1 MRTEQP
7 LPSRDGAVAE
17 QGGADTSSW
26 QPPRAWAWAES
37 ESPSLQTAVP
47 GGFSIRKKWM
57 GIFCS
62 FKTEN
67 RRETPLAAGLPA
79 LRGCAGPQ
87 EGCVFVFYGFPFYF
101 PVQSSGQAR
110 RLCWVRCGSGRAPQ
124 RASSS
129 VCPSVLLSG
138 AGLWG
143 WRGGLAP
150 KCCKSWGTPSH
161 PFPPTHFQA
170 RQKLVW
176 AGKRGKAP
184 PHSQG
189 LVSPT
194 WLMGPK
200 PGAAQPVPCPQPG
213 FNLRAQPRL
222 LGLRVALG
230 TGRAPLGHPH
240 VRCRR
245 CWSVPSP
252 GCYKGTVGT
261 AGW

>member
-1 MRTEQP
+1 MGLLQSREVPTHPPGSPRGPGLGLKVKARACKRLCLEVSPSEKNGWGFFVPLRQKTDEKLLSLQGCQP
-7 LPSRDGAVAE
+7 SGAVPE
-17 QGGADTSSW
+17 
-26 QPPRAWAWAES
+26 
-37 ESPSLQTAVP
+37 
-47 GGFSIRKKWM
+47 
-57 GIFCS
+57 
-62 FKTEN
+62 
-67 RRETPLAAGLPA
+67 
-79 LRGCAGPQ
+79 PQ

-110 RLCWVRCGSGRAPQ
+110 RLRWVRCGSGRAPQ

-129 VCPSVLLSG
+129 VCPSVLLSA

-194 WLMGPK
+194 WLMGPT
-200 PGAAQPVPCPQPG
+200 PGAAQPVPCPRPG

-230 TGRAPLGHPH
+230 TG
-240 VRCRR
+240 
-245 CWSVPSP
+245 
-252 GCYKGTVGT
+252 
-261 AGW
+261 

>member
-7 LPSRDGAVAE
+7 LPSPFSSRDGAVAE

-37 ESPSLQTAVP
+37 ESPSLRTAVP
-47 GGFSIRKKWM
+47 GGFSIRKNGW
-57 GIFCS
+57 GF
-62 FKTEN
+62 FVPLRQKTDKK
-67 RRETPLAAGLPA
+67 LLS
-79 LRGCAGPQ
+79 LQGCQPPGAVPEPQ

-101 PVQSSGQAR
+101 PVQSSGQAG
-110 RLCWVRCGSGRAPQ
+110 RLRWVRCGSGRAPQ
-124 RASSS
+124 HASSS

-138 AGLWG
+138 AGRWG

-161 PFPPTHFQA
+161 PFPLTHFQA

-194 WLMGPK
+194 PLMGPR
-200 PGAAQPVPCPQPG
+200 PSAAQPVPCPPPG
-213 FNLRAQPRL
+213 FNLGAQPTPPCSWGYEWR
-222 LGLRVALG
+222 
-230 TGRAPLGHPH
+230 
-240 VRCRR
+240 
-245 CWSVPSP
+245 
-252 GCYKGTVGT
+252 
-261 AGW
+261 